1 VIDLRQF
8 EPLPST
14 TEGLSAL
21 MLDFR
26 IKSASN
32 ELHHHPVALEIANRL
47 EEFDD
52 MDPAAKQYCHD
63 MRGMFGAE
71 GLVGILAYQSLR
83 EWIQSHQ
90 LSSDISGIQII
101 SETVAGQ
108 PISYPNW
115 GEQLALLDSDIPLLK
130 AAVPALVDYFEGLA
144 GCLPD
149 YRLVREVWGD
159 GGSSNP
165 DWVPSTISEVR
176 TFSGMAGMA
185 WIHTESWDW
194 RPNDQGQIMG
204 HYVDRDPPDQIHLIF
219 RLGRP
224 DSEDSINFV
233 LLNPDL

>member
-8 EPLPST
+8 DPLPTT

-32 ELHHHPVALEIANRL
+32 EMKPHPVALEIANRL

-52 MDPAAKQYCHD
+52 MDPAAKKYCHD
-63 MRGMFGAE
+63 MRDLFGGE
-71 GLVGILAYQSLR
+71 GLVGILAYQNLR
-83 EWIQSHQ
+83 EHIQIHQ
-90 LSSDISGIQII
+90 KQNGISGLDIV
-101 SETVAGQ
+101 SETIAGQ

-115 GEQLALLDSDIPLLK
+115 GEQLALLDSDISILK
-130 AAVPALVDYFEGLA
+130 AAVPALVDYFERLA
-144 GCLPD
+144 KLLPD

-159 GGSSNP
+159 GESDSP
-165 DWVPSTISEVR
+165 DWDPSTISEVR
-176 TFSGMAGMA
+176 TFSQMAGMA

-204 HYVDRDPPDQIHLIF
+204 HYVDRDPPDQIHIIF

>member
-1 VIDLRQF
+1 
-8 EPLPST
+8 
-14 TEGLSAL
+14 
-21 MLDFR
+21 M
-26 IKSASN
+26 
-32 ELHHHPVALEIANRL
+32 ALEIANRL

-71 GLVGILAYQSLR
+71 GLVGILAYQTLR

-90 LSSDISGIQII
+90 LSSDISGIQIV
-101 SETVAGQ
+101 SKTVAGQ

-115 GEQLALLDSDIPLLK
+115 GEQLALLDSDITILK
-130 AAVPALVDYFEGLA
+130 AAVTHVVDYFENLA
-144 GCLPD
+144 GILPE

-159 GGSSNP
+159 GESDSP
-165 DWVPSTISEVR
+165 DWDPSTLSEVR
-176 TFSGMAGMA
+176 TFSQMAGMA
-185 WIHTESWDW
+185 WIHTESIEWTSI
-194 RPNDQGQIMG
+194 NDKREMTG
-204 HYVDRDPPDQIHLIF
+204 HYVDRDPPDQIHIIF